1 MKTKKSNSKYLAE
14 LTGDFKKVADRYEG
28 QKDKGYVFVAYDKDD
43 EDTIANAYHGAGS
56 PVDLAECLYACMK
69 RPDSGERGDYGSIGI
84 YVDKSGRRS
93 TQNGRNSK
101 TKELM
106 KSINIKRLSEDALL
120 PKRATEGAA
129 CFDLYVPKDT
139 CDKERKEHHPS

>member
-69 RPDSGERGDYGSIGI
+69 RDQTLANVVITAASAFM
-84 YVDKSGRRS
+84 S
-93 TQNGRNSK
+93 TRAAEEAHRMAEIQK
-101 TKELM
+101 
-106 KSINIKRLSEDALL
+106 
-120 PKRATEGAA
+120 PKN
-129 CFDLYVPKDT
+129 
-139 CDKERKEHHPS
+139 